1 MTTKELKT
9 AENFAKIILDHEGF
23 KGTDKQI
30 KRCIKMHLNS
40 LLLLQNRI
48 DNLNK

>member
-30 KRCIKMHLNS
+30 KRCIKMHRNS